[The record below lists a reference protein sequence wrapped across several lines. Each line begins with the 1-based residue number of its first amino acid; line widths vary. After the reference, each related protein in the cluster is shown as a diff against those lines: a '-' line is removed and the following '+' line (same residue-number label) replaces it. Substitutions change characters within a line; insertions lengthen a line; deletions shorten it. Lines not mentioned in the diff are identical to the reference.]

1 MPLAFPF
8 SRFKRGIFVFRI
20 DKLHPI
26 MIKSFAYII
35 KLRFEFILVYQK
47 KEEERIVHRWSLTN
61 SCILFT
67 MDNRYRDLSSRYSNK
82 MWINI

>member
-1 MPLAFPF
+1 LPLAFPF

-35 KLRFEFILVYQK
+35 KLRFEFILVYHNEIRK
-47 KEEERIVHRWSLTN
+47 KRGGEDSLTLV
-61 SCILFT
+61 I
-67 MDNRYRDLSSRYSNK
+67 DK
-82 MWINI
+82 